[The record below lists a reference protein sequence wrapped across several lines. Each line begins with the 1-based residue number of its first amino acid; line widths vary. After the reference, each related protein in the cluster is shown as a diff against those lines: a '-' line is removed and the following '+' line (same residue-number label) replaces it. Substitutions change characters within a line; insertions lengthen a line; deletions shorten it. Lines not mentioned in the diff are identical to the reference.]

1 MDSFAQVFFNMKTLL
16 RNKNFYLMLLADAVL
31 VAAAYIIA
39 HWLRFEGSISL
50 SGWAKIRH
58 ALPYLVPLKLVCFF
72 AFGLYRGMWRYTSIS
87 DLKNILKAVSLS
99 SAVIVLFILYQYRFE
114 GYSRSVYVIDWGL
127 TFMFVSGFRVLIRIL
142 SGSQIVSSLTRTRK
156 GPRGD
161 LPLKKLLIIG
171 AGDSGEKVLREIY
184 ETQWHRFSPAG
195 FLDDD
200 PRKSGQTIHGIPV
213 LGRLDDVGG
222 IKVEFDEIL
231 IAMPSVR
238 GEAMRRI
245 VSLCEETGKPFRTV
259 PGIWELIEGKV
270 SVKSIRKVQLEDL
283 LDREEVHLDEEGIR
297 QYIKDKRVLIT
308 GAGGSIGSELVRQ
321 VGHFHPQALA
331 LLDFSEENL
340 FEIEGRCRQRFGFIP
355 VSGFLVDIK
364 NRRSVCRA
372 FREFGPDVVFHA
384 AAYKHV
390 PMQEMH
396 PWEAV
401 FNNIAGTRNMV
412 EAALENHVERFVL
425 VSTDKAVRPANV
437 MGATKRVAEMI
448 VECANGD
455 SATRF
460 MAVRFGNVLWSSG
473 SAIPLFQKQIS
484 RGMPV
489 TVTHPEITRY
499 FMSIMEAARLIL
511 QAGAMGR
518 ANEIFILDMGK
529 PMRIVDLAR
538 DLIRLSGL
546 EPDKDIPIQFI
557 GLRPGEK
564 LYEELITEGEGI
576 VPTEHEKI
584 LVLKGN
590 APNRDALNAQIDE
603 LLVVADTYD
612 AAAIR
617 EELQKIVP
625 EFKQS

>member
-1 MDSFAQVFFNMKTLL
+1 
-16 RNKNFYLMLLADAVL
+16 MLFADAVL
-31 VAAAYIIA
+31 VALAYSLA
-39 HWLRFEGSISL
+39 YLVRFEGNIPL
-50 SGWAKIRH
+50 QNMEQLKA
-58 ALPYLVPLKLVCFF
+58 ALPFVVPLKLICFF
-72 AFGLYRGMWRYTSIS
+72 IFGLYRGMWRYTSLV
-87 DLKNILKAVSLS
+87 DLRKVFSATSIA
-99 SAVIVLFILYQYRFE
+99 SAVIILFILYQYRFQ

-127 TFMFVSGFRVLIRIL
+127 TFMFTGGVRLLIRIL
-142 SGSQIVSSLTRTRK
+142 LGSPLLSFWTQKSR
-156 GPRGD
+156 RGD
-161 LPLKKLLIIG
+161 SPVKKLLIVG
-171 AGDSGEKVLREIY
+171 AGDAGEKILREIY
-184 ETQWHRFSPAG
+184 ETQWNRFKPAG

-200 PRKSGQTIHGIPV
+200 PEKRGKTIHGIPV
-213 LGRLDDVGG
+213 LGTLDDIGK

-231 IAMPSVR
+231 IAIPSVR

-245 VSLCEETGKPFRTV
+245 VSLCEETGKPFRTL
-259 PGIWELIEGKV
+259 PGIWELIEGTV
-270 SVKSIRKVQLEDL
+270 LVRSIRKVHLEDL
-283 LDREEVHLDEEGIR
+283 LDREEVHLDEEEIR

-321 VGHFHPQALA
+321 VGCFHPQAMA

-340 FEIEGRCRQRFGFIP
+340 FQIEGECRQRFGFIP
-355 VSGFLVDIK
+355 ISGFLVDVK
-364 NRRSVCRA
+364 NRESACRA

-412 EAALENHVERFVL
+412 EAALENRVERFVL
-425 VSTDKAVRPANV
+425 VSTDKAVRPVNV

-448 VECANGD
+448 VECVNGGI
-455 SATRF
+455 ATRF
-460 MAVRFGNVLWSSG
+460 IAVRFGNVLWSSG
-473 SAIPLFQKQIS
+473 SAIPTFQKQIS
-484 RGMPV
+484 RGIPV

-499 FMSIMEAARLIL
+499 FMSILEAAQLIL

-518 ANEIFILDMGK
+518 GNEIFILDMGK

-576 VPTEHEKI
+576 VATDHEKI
-584 LVLKGN
+584 LVLQGN
-590 APNRDALNAQIDE
+590 AHNRDALNTQIDE
-603 LLVVADTYD
+603 LLAVADTYD
-612 AAAIR
+612 AAAIKEKLR
-617 EELQKIVP
+617 EIVP
-625 EFKQS
+625 EYTPQL

>member
-1 MDSFAQVFFNMKTLL
+1 
-16 RNKNFYLMLLADAVL
+16 MLLVDAVL
-31 VAAAYIIA
+31 VAAAYIMA
-39 HWLRFEGSISL
+39 HWLRFEGGISP
-50 SGWAKIRH
+50 SDWVKIRY
-58 ALPYLVPLKLVCFF
+58 ALPCLVPLKLVCFF
-72 AFGLYRGMWRYTSIS
+72 GFGLYRGMWRYTSLA
-87 DLKNILKAVSLS
+87 DLRNILGAVSLA
-99 SAVIVLFILYQYRFE
+99 SAVIVFFILYQYRFE

-127 TFMFVSGFRVLIRIL
+127 TFMFVSGVRVFIRIL
-142 SGSQIVSSLTRTRK
+142 SGSQIVSSLARK
-156 GPRGD
+156 DPLGD
-161 LPLKKLLIIG
+161 LPLKRLLIVG
-171 AGDSGEKVLREIY
+171 AGDAGEKVLREIY
-184 ETQWHRFSPAG
+184 ETQWHRFRPAG

-200 PRKSGQTIHGIPV
+200 PGKRGKTIHGIPV
-213 LGRLDDVGG
+213 LGGLDDIGRVKVG
-222 IKVEFDEIL
+222 FDEIL

-238 GEAMRRI
+238 GEVMRRI

-270 SVKSIRKVQLEDL
+270 SVKSIRKVQIEDL
-283 LDREEVHLDEEGIR
+283 LDREEIHLDEEGIR

-308 GAGGSIGSELVRQ
+308 GAGGSIGSELVKQLGRFRPEA
-321 VGHFHPQALA
+321 VA

-340 FEIEGRCRQRFGFIP
+340 FKIEGKFRQWFSFIP
-355 VSGFLVDIK
+355 VSVFLVDVK
-364 NRRSVCRA
+364 NPRSLLRA

-390 PMQEMH
+390 PMQEIH

-401 FNNIAGTRNMV
+401 FNNIEGTRNV
-412 EAALENHVERFVL
+412 VKAALESHVERFVL

-448 VECANGD
+448 VGCANRD

-473 SAIPLFQKQIS
+473 SAVPMFQKQIS

-499 FMSIMEAARLIL
+499 FMSIPEAARLIL
-511 QAGAMGR
+511 QAGSMGR
-518 ANEIFILDMGK
+518 ENEIFILDMGK

-590 APNRDALNAQIDE
+590 GCNQDTLNTQIDE
-603 LLVVADTYD
+603 LLAIADTYD
-612 AAAIR
+612 ATAIK
-617 EELQKIVP
+617 EKLQTIVP

>member
-1 MDSFAQVFFNMKTLL
+1 
-16 RNKNFYLMLLADAVL
+16 MLFADAVVVALAYSLGYL
-31 VAAAYIIA
+31 V
-39 HWLRFEGSISL
+39 RFEGDIPL
-50 SGWAKIRH
+50 QNLAHFKA
-58 ALPYLVPLKLVCFF
+58 ALPFVVPLKLICFF
-72 AFGLYRGMWRYTSIS
+72 IFGLYRGMWRYTSLADIR
-87 DLKNILKAVSLS
+87 KVLKAAALS
-99 SAVIVLFILYQYRFE
+99 SIIIILTILFLYRFQ
-114 GYSRSVYVIDWGL
+114 GYARSVYVIDFVF
-127 TFMFVSGFRVLIRIL
+127 TFLLVGGIRVSVRLFFAGEYPFSRVFKRGGEF
-142 SGSQIVSSLTRTRK
+142 SART
-156 GPRGD
+156 
-161 LPLKKLLIIG
+161 LLIVG
-171 AGDSGEKVLREIY
+171 AGDAGEKVLREIL
-184 ETQWHRFSPAG
+184 EHPSINVKPVG

-200 PRKSGQTIHGIPV
+200 PVKKGKAIHGIPV
-213 LGRLDDVGG
+213 LGTLDDIGR
-222 IKVEFDEIL
+222 IKEKFEEIL
-231 IAMPSVR
+231 ITIPSVR

-270 SVKSIRKVQLEDL
+270 SVKSIRKVRLEDL
-283 LDREEVHLDEEGIR
+283 LDREEIHLDEEEIR
-297 QYIKDKRVLIT
+297 QYIKDKRVMIT

-321 VGHFHPQALA
+321 MGRFQPQALA

-340 FEIEGRCRQRFGFIP
+340 FQIEGECRQRFGFIP
-355 VSGFLVDIK
+355 VSGFLVDVK
-364 NRRSVCRA
+364 NRESTCRA

-401 FNNIAGTRNMV
+401 FNNIAGTRNLV
-412 EAALENHVERFVL
+412 EAALENRVERFVL
-425 VSTDKAVRPANV
+425 VSTDKAVRPGNV
-437 MGATKRVAEMI
+437 MGATKRVAEML
-448 VECANGD
+448 VECVNGGGV
-455 SATRF
+455 TRF

-484 RGMPV
+484 RGLPV
-489 TVTHPEITRY
+489 TITHPEITRY
-499 FMSIMEAARLIL
+499 FMSIPEAAQLIL

-518 ANEIFILDMGK
+518 GCEIFILDMGK

-576 VPTEHEKI
+576 VATDHEKI
-584 LVLKGN
+584 LVLCGN
-590 APNRDALNAQIDE
+590 AHNRDALNAQIDE
-603 LLVVADTYD
+603 LLAVAATYD

-617 EELQKIVP
+617 EKLLEIVP
-625 EFKQS
+625 EYTPGGSHLNY